1 MQIINIQTDAKTTD
15 SARSKTER
23 LLKNQKVNGIVRKK
37 LVFHHKM
44 IKIIA
49 KKHKNTKR
57 QKHCQF
63 ISKVVSSELLKMYR
77 LEKHLHTIKIEHIQ
91 IKKKCLG
98 FRRKLKRN
106 RSVERLQE
114 KVRVF
119 LERENNSNNSRG
131 KRHSHAKK
139 THKKPRKGTLETA
152 WLMYTKNPMPE
163 SMQAAFPIHPFAFSS
178 RVGF

>member
-1 MQIINIQTDAKTTD
+1 MVEKSTVYKEIKKTKFKLNSIEKGTGKYRSRLQIINIQTDAKTTD

-23 LLKNQKVNGIVRKK
+23 LLKNQIVNGIVRKK
-37 LVFHHKM
+37 LVFHHNM
-44 IKIIA
+44 IKSIA

-63 ISKVVSSELLKMYR
+63 ISKVVSSELLKRYR
-77 LEKHLHTIKIEHIQ
+77 LKKHLPYDKNRTHSNLKI
-91 IKKKCLG
+91 CLG
-98 FRRKLKRN
+98 FRRKLQRN

-139 THKKPRKGTLETA
+139 ISKKQKRYL
-152 WLMYTKNPMPE
+152 
-163 SMQAAFPIHPFAFSS
+163 
-178 RVGF
+178 